1 MKERQRWDD
10 YQEAFSEM
18 LSHTSTDWAPWYV
31 IPADHKW
38 FARVAAAA
46 VIFDALAAIDPRYP
60 VIDDAARRDLLAV
73 REELI
78 AEAPEKGGGSG

>member
-31 IPADHKW
+31 IPGDHKW

-60 VIDDAARRDLLAV
+60 AVDDAARQELLAA